1 MVVWRMCLAEAEIV
15 PITEVLVPT
24 PRSPLGCVLSILV
37 CFHSFL
43 QKKKCTKSWELQ
55 IGSVI

>member
-43 QKKKCTKSWELQ
+43 QKKMY
-55 IGSVI
+55 